1 MNIKIILTIMITKS
15 IARNINL
22 SRRHLSVCWFAKEAP
37 KKNGKKE
44 EAAPVVQEEE
54 SVDSIVKRWLEPNH
68 PSLSPS

>member
-37 KKNGKKE
+37 KKDGKKE
-44 EAAPVVQEEE
+44 EAAPVVQ
-54 SVDSIVKRWLEPNH
+54 
-68 PSLSPS
+68 